1 MTNQEQNQGVI
12 LPIPADFP
20 VEWENEEEATYL
32 WRWDSIH
39 SPLPSSPMSVSLGDD
54 RAARQANLNPSS
66 NSPKS
71 SFRRQINGYT
81 YSANLPSET
90 TYEDRQRKQ
99 DEVNESIAT
108 LRHRWDTEIQPTI
121 VTELGN
127 LKSIDLGSLSDAE
140 LLDQLDEFLD
150 LTVKHWKFHN
160 QVVGPT
166 HTAVHQLAT
175 LYREIMGDVPED
187 EPYKLIRGLDNK
199 SLETDQAIQALAAL
213 ARESDELSKSFADND
228 DPNQILSVLAS
239 TEEGRGFSEKLNEF
253 LEVYGLRPTGFDA
266 LFPSWLE
273 DPSFVILNIKSYIQ
287 FSPTDFSAKQTA
299 LSAEAESCRQLV
311 LRKIGDN
318 ADLIDNFL
326 LRLKHARELWPL
338 KEDHAFYIDQGS
350 SACVRILLAEVGRRI
365 SGQGIIHSAEEVYYL
380 TLDEALTALTN
391 PIPDNHSE
399 LVTERRNLRDAQIK
413 VVPPAFLGTLP
424 ADGSSGMAP
433 EFQTMMSP
441 VPDANAEADES
452 ALRGIGGSAGSAT
465 GPAKVVRS
473 PEEFGKI
480 QPGDILVCTSTSPT
494 WTPLF
499 GTIRALVSDSGG
511 VLSHTAIVAREYGL
525 PAVVGVN
532 IGTSRISDGQIIT
545 VDGDSGVAFLR

>member
-1 MTNQEQNQGVI
+1 LTNQEQNQGVI

-228 DPNQILSVLAS
+228 DPNQILSVLGS

-365 SGQGIIHSAEEVYYL
+365 SGQGIIHSAEDVYYL